1 MNEATS
7 GYAFLANQSYKYDYP
22 NQRITDGRHEYV
34 LDDQAMDP
42 VTGFYAASYRDLQ
55 SDRFIIA
62 YRGTDDLFDGV
73 VDLGMA
79 ATRLDLQ
86 QRESEM
92 FTRSVL
98 ARAKD
103 FAETTGHPMDV
114 SVTGHSLGG
123 GLAEANAAR
132 FGLRGETFNSYGAV
146 GLIRGTP
153 EGGDRV
159 INHVRAGDPVS
170 AANRHFGEV
179 KIYATPDDIS
189 ALKHAGYGGD
199 EPTGFAT
206 TVKSIALSSH
216 SMSNFIP
223 QNGETS
229 LIGPEGEARYRSN
242 QDIVDQYRSDILSS
256 REVLTHSV
264 ESPAMVMPTLAVRG
278 SQLYAG
284 RVRQDLEEISER
296 TAPVVLAAGHGAL
309 EAAHAAADRARHLG
323 QDAVAGARAFG
334 LVPEYGSDAAWG
346 SRTGS
351 AQLDQLLHPPQL
363 TDAKHPDYAMFRQA
377 LRGVHAIDASTGRS
391 PDQMSENLA
400 GALTVEARRNGMSRI
415 DHVVM
420 NDDFSRAYA
429 VQGEANSPFKK
440 FAEVPT
446 EVGVATSIDRS
457 SADWHQA
464 VSQNAAQQADLSQA
478 MAPTSQIEAPLA
490 HSPHS
495 LSRQE

>member
-7 GYAFLANQSYKYDYP
+7 GYAFLANQAYKYNYP
-22 NQRITDGRHEYV
+22 NQRITDGPHEYV
-34 LDDQAMDP
+34 LEDQAMDP
-42 VTGFYAASYRDLQ
+42 STGFYAASYRDLE

-62 YRGTDDLFDGV
+62 YRGTDDLFDGI

-79 ATRLDLQ
+79 ASRFDLQ

-123 GLAEANAAR
+123 GLAEANAAK

-146 GLIRGTP
+146 GLIRGAS
-153 EGGDRV
+153 EGGNQV

-179 KIYATPDDIS
+179 KIYATPDDI
-189 ALKHAGYGGD
+189 ATLKHAGYGG
-199 EPTGFAT
+199 ERPTGFGT
-206 TVKSIALSSH
+206 TIRAIAPDSH

-223 QNGETS
+223 KDGQAP
-229 LIGPEGEARYRSN
+229 LIGPEGEARYRAN
-242 QDIVDQYRSDILSS
+242 RDVIDHYRSDVLLS
-256 REVLTHSV
+256 REVVTRSS
-264 ESPAMVMPTLAVRG
+264 ESPAMIAPTLAVHAGQVYAEHLKHDMHELAERSAPAAQATGRG
-278 SQLYAG
+278 ARAASQA
-284 RVRQDLEEISER
+284 I
-296 TAPVVLAAGHGAL
+296 GASTS
-309 EAAHAAADRARHLG
+309 HLG
-323 QDAVAGARAFG
+323 QDVVAGARAFG
-334 LVPEYGSDAAWG
+334 MVPEYGSDVVWG

-351 AQLDQLLHPPQL
+351 SQLDRLLHPPRF
-363 TDAKHPDYAMFRQA
+363 TEANHPGHAMFHQA
-377 LRGVHAIDASTGRS
+377 LQGVHAVDASTGRK

-400 GALTVEARRNGMSRI
+400 GALTVEARRNGMNRI

-429 VQGEANSPFKK
+429 VQGEASSPFKK

-446 EVGVATSIDRS
+446 EVGVATSIERS
-457 SADWHQA
+457 SADWQQA
-464 VSQNAAQQADLSQA
+464 AAQNTSQQAAIDQTLAQPSQA
-478 MAPTSQIEAPLA
+478 EPAPA
-490 HSPHS
+490 HSQ
-495 LSRQE
+495 SR

>member
-1 MNEATS
+1 MAGS
-7 GYAFLANQSYKYDYP
+7 
-22 NQRITDGRHEYV
+22 
-34 LDDQAMDP
+34 
-42 VTGFYAASYRDLQ
+42 
-55 SDRFIIA
+55 RF
-62 YRGTDDLFDGV
+62 
-73 VDLGMA
+73 
-79 ATRLDLQ
+79 DLQ
-86 QRESEM
+86 QYESEM
-92 FTRSVL
+92 FTRDVL
-98 ARAKD
+98 HRAKA
-103 FAETTGHPMDV
+103 FSEASGNPV
-114 SVTGHSLGG
+114 NVAVTGHSLGG

-132 FGLRGETFNSYGAV
+132 FGLRGETFNAYGAA

-179 KIYATPDDIS
+179 KIYATPDDIT

-223 QNGETS
+223 KNGETS

-242 QDIVDQYRSDILSS
+242 QDIVDQYRSDILTS

-264 ESPAMVMPTLAVRG
+264 ESPAMVMPTLAVHG

-296 TAPVVLAAGHGAL
+296 TAPAVLAAGHGAL
-309 EAAHAAADRARHLG
+309 EAAHVAADRARHLG

-334 LVPEYGSDAAWG
+334 LVPEYGSDLTWG

-363 TDAKHPDYAMFRQA
+363 TEAKHPDHAMFQQA

-400 GALTVEARRNGMSRI
+400 GALTVEARRSGMSRI
-415 DHVVM
+415 DHVVLS
-420 NDDFSRAYA
+420 DDFSRAYA

-457 SADWHQA
+457 SADWQQV
-464 VSQNAAQQADLSQA
+464 VSQNAPQQADLSQA
-478 MAPTSQIEAPLA
+478 MAPTSQTEAPPA